1 MVCGQSVYAT
11 PMVQIHFQFHEIEDW
26 DFTAVDIILGSDNG
40 FLERYANYDR
50 ASLTKQIWGNQSEV
64 FQLPTM
70 EIARAFVASAGEYH
84 RVI

>member
-11 PMVQIHFQFHEIEDW
+11 PMVQINFQFHKIEDW
-26 DFTAVDIILGSDNG
+26 DFTAVDITICTNDG
-40 FLERYANYDR
+40 FLERYANFDR
-50 ASLTKQIWGNQSEV
+50 PTLTKKIWANQSEL
-64 FQLPTM
+64 FHLPTM

>member
-1 MVCGQSVYAT
+1 MVCGQSGYGA
-11 PMVQIHFQFHEIEDW
+11 PMVQINSQFHEIEDW
-26 DFTAVDIILGSDNG
+26 DFTAVDITLGTNNG

-50 ASLTKQIWGNQSEV
+50 ASLTKKIWSNQSEV

-84 RVI
+84 LVM